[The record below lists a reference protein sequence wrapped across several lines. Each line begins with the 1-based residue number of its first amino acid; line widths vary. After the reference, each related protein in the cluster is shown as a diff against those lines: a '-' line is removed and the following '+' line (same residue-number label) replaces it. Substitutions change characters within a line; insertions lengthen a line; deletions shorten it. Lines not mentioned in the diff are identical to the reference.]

1 MAGGKART
9 VYTCQQCGHQEPRWL
24 GRCPDCGTWGSLVV
38 EQPAPASRRKGRA
51 AGGGPGA
58 DAVPITEIPAAAVE
72 RLPTGLGEFDRVLGG
87 GLVPGS
93 LVLVGGEPGVGKSTL
108 LLQMCAGLCGWGA
121 RVLYV
126 SGEESLE
133 QLRRRGE
140 RVDSLTD
147 RLYLA
152 AETSLQAAAEQ
163 VERVKPTVL
172 VVDSVQAV
180 VSEEVDAPPGTLSQV
195 RAVADRLRHIAK
207 GQGIATL
214 LIGHVTKEGTLAGPK
229 ALEHL
234 VDAVI
239 AFEGDLHG
247 RYRIL
252 RATKNRF
259 GSTDEIGVFRM
270 AGEGLREVPNP
281 SASFLGER
289 PIGAPGSAVTASLEG
304 SRPILVEVQALV
316 GGSGA
321 AMPRRVATGLEGQ
334 RVAMLLAVVEKR
346 LGLPLGACDVFL
358 NVAGGLRVSEP
369 AADLGVVA
377 ALLSSYRDRPLDP
390 GCVFFGEIGLT
401 GEIRGVPQ
409 ADRRLQEAVRLGFT
423 GAFVPP
429 SAAALAPRDLRACP
443 VAALQ
448 ELPGALFPVAL
459 PKNALSP
466 FPRGRPLHPSGE
478 HEENC

>member
-1 MAGGKART
+1 MATGKART
-9 VYTCQQCGHQEPRWL
+9 VHTCQQCGHQEPRWL

-38 EQPAPASRRKGRA
+38 EQVAAAPRRKGRGAEGASGWA
-51 AGGGPGA
+51 AL
-58 DAVPITEIPAAAVE
+58 PITEVSAAAVD

-87 GLVPGS
+87 GLVPAS

-108 LLQMCAGLCGWGA
+108 LLQACAGLCGRGA
-121 RVLYV
+121 RVLYL
-126 SGEESLE
+126 SGEESLD

-140 RVDSLTD
+140 RVGALTE

-152 AETSLQAAAEQ
+152 AETSLEAAAEQ
-163 VERVKPTVL
+163 VERAKPAVL

-180 VSEEVDAPPGTLSQV
+180 ASDEVEAPPGTLSQV

-207 GQGIATL
+207 VQGIATL

-239 AFEGDLHG
+239 AFEGEPHG

-259 GSTDEIGVFRM
+259 GSTDEIGVFQM

-281 SASFLGER
+281 SASFLAER
-289 PIGAPGSAVTASLEG
+289 PMGAPGSAVTASLEG

-316 GGSGA
+316 GGSGT
-321 AMPRRVATGLEGQ
+321 AMPRRVSAGLEGQ
-334 RVAMLLAVVEKR
+334 RMAMLLAVVEKR

-358 NVAGGLRVSEP
+358 NVAGGLRISEP

-377 ALLSSYRDRPLDP
+377 AILSSYRDRPLDP
-390 GCVFFGEIGLT
+390 GCVFFGEVGLT

-409 ADRRLQEAVRLGFT
+409 ADRRLQEAARLGFT
-423 GAFVPP
+423 GAVVPP
-429 SAAALAPRDLRACP
+429 SAATLAPRDLLARP
-443 VAALQ
+443 VAGLL
-448 ELPGALFPVAL
+448 ELPAALFPRDPASV
-459 PKNALSP
+459 
-466 FPRGRPLHPSGE
+466 
-478 HEENC
+478 

>member
-1 MAGGKART
+1 MATGKART
-9 VYTCQQCGHQEPRWL
+9 VHTCQQCGHQEPRWL
-24 GRCPDCGTWGSLVV
+24 GRCPYCGAWGSLMA
-38 EQPAPASRRKGRA
+38 EQVGPAPRRGGRTVEGT
-51 AGGGPGA
+51 AGGS
-58 DAVPITEIPAAAVE
+58 AVPITEVAAAAVD
-72 RLPTGLGEFDRVLGG
+72 RLTTGLGEFDRVLGA
-87 GLVPGS
+87 GLVPAS

-108 LLQMCAGLCGWGA
+108 VLQACAGLCARGA

-140 RVDSLTD
+140 RVGGLTE

-152 AETSLQAAAEQ
+152 AETSLEAAAAQ
-163 VERVKPTVL
+163 VERVKPAVL

-180 VSEEVDAPPGTLSQV
+180 ASDELDAPPGTLSQV

-207 GQGIATL
+207 LQGISTL

-239 AFEGDLHG
+239 AFEGDPHG

-270 AGEGLREVPNP
+270 AGEGLGEVPNP
-281 SASFLGER
+281 SAAFLAER
-289 PIGAPGSAVTASLEG
+289 PPGAPGSAVTASLEG
-304 SRPILVEVQALV
+304 TRPILVEVQALV

-334 RVAMLLAVVEKR
+334 RMAMLLAVLEKR
-346 LGLPLGACDVFL
+346 LGLPLGTCDVFL
-358 NVAGGLRVSEP
+358 NVAGGLRISEP

-377 ALLSSYRDRPLDP
+377 AVLSTYRDRPLDP
-390 GCVFFGEIGLT
+390 GCVVFGEVGLT

-409 ADRRLQEAVRLGFT
+409 ADRRLQEAARLGFT
-423 GAFVPP
+423 AALVPP
-429 SAAALAPRDLRACP
+429 SAANLAPRELRARP
-443 VAALQ
+443 VTRVQ
-448 ELPGALFPVAL
+448 ELPAVLFPPADGG
-459 PKNALSP
+459 AA
-466 FPRGRPLHPSGE
+466 GRPNDRPGV
-478 HEENC
+478 